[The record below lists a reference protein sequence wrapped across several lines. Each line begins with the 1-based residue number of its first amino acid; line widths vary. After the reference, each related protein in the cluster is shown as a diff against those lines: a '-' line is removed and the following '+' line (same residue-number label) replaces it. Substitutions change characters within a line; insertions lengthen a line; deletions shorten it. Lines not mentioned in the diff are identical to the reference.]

1 MTLEELV
8 EGIVNARGWMSGAK
22 GDGIVIGVPQGDGS
36 RKQDVF
42 LSTFESEEGPMVRLT
57 SRIGSAKVL
66 DARRLKS
73 ALELNFR
80 IPTGSL
86 AIDGEDLV
94 MTDTRP
100 LKTTTPETSGSA
112 VAFLAEL
119 ADRYEKQFFGTDVH

>member
-1 MTLEELV
+1 MTLEALV
-8 EGIVNARGWMSGAK
+8 EAMVSAHGWMSGAK
-22 GDGIVIGVPQGDGS
+22 EGGIVVGVPQGDGS
-36 RKQDVF
+36 RKQEVL
-42 LSTFESEEGPMVRLT
+42 LSTFDSDAGTMVRLT

-86 AIDGEDLV
+86 AIEGEDLV

-100 LKTTTPETSGSA
+100 IGTTTPEDLGA
-112 VAFLAEL
+112 VVTFLAGL